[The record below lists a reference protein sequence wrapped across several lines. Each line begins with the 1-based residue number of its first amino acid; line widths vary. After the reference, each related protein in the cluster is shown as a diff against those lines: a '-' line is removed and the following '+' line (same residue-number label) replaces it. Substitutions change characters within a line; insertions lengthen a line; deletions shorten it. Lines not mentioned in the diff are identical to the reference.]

1 MSSNIT
7 LKRNLSLSHVVAM
20 GLAWMSP
27 MIFFTSFGVLHEGSG
42 GMLLAA
48 YMLAFIAIL
57 FTAGSY
63 GQMAKAFPLSGSAY
77 TYVSKA
83 MNPFM
88 GFLVGWVILLDYLFS
103 CIVAVLMFGVNLHAE
118 FPSIPSS
125 VWIILLT
132 LVVMAINI
140 IGIKTS
146 ANVNKIF
153 VLMQIMFI
161 AGFCALL
168 TYKATNEGFTSELN
182 PLSISTG
189 VSFSA
194 ILAGA
199 SLVCFSFLGF
209 DSITTMAEETK
220 DPKKTIPRAIMI
232 IVIVAGLIYFVTA
245 YLIQQM
251 YPSLTFSHTDS
262 AGFEL
267 MQLIGGNGLSSIFT
281 FVIIF
286 SVLAQGMSSMTTVSR
301 LLFVMGRSSLLPKK
315 FSSIH
320 PKFRTPVFNIMLVSV
335 ISLSALFINLETA
348 IMFVS
353 FGALTAFLFVNL
365 SVIFHYII
373 REKQHRPRDLVYRLL
388 CPLIG
393 AGFMFYLI
401 TLLKTSSLLLGTG
414 WITLGLLFY
423 LVKRIRASRNGSL
436 IAEIEEAVKPPN
448 VATFK

>member
-1 MSSNIT
+1 MSQTIT
-7 LKRNLSLSHVVAM
+7 LKRDLSLTHVVTM

-48 YMLAFIAIL
+48 YVLAFAAIL
-57 FTAGSY
+57 FTAASY
-63 GQMAKAFPLSGSAY
+63 GQMARAFPVSGSAY

-88 GFLVGWVILLDYLFS
+88 GFIVGWVILLDYLFS
-103 CIVAVLMFGVNLHAE
+103 CIVAVLMFGINLHAQ
-118 FPSIPSS
+118 FPTVPSY

-132 LVVMAINI
+132 LVVMTINI

-146 ANVNKIF
+146 ANINKIF
-153 VLMQIMFI
+153 VMMQILFI
-161 AGFCALL
+161 ASFCAFLA
-168 TYKATNEGFTSELN
+168 YKAVTEGFTAGLN
-182 PLSISTG
+182 PLSSTTG
-189 VSFSA
+189 VSFSS

-232 IVIVAGLIYFVTA
+232 IVIAAGIMYFVTA
-245 YLIQQM
+245 YLIQQL
-251 YPSLTFSHTDS
+251 YPSLTFSHIDA

-267 MQLIGGNGLSSIFT
+267 MQMIGGGILASIFT

-286 SVLAQGMSSMTTVSR
+286 SILAQGMASMTTVSR
-301 LLFVMGRSSLLPKK
+301 LLLVMGRSSLLPSK

-320 PKFRTPVFNIMLVSV
+320 PKFRTPVFNIVLVSI
-335 ISLSALFINLETA
+335 ISLFAMFISLETA

-373 REKQHRPRDLVYRLL
+373 RNKQREPRDLVFRLVF
-388 CPLIG
+388 PLIG
-393 AGFMFYLI
+393 AGFVFYLI
-401 TLLKTSSLLLGTG
+401 TLLELSSLLLGSG
-414 WITLGLLFY
+414 WIILGLILY
-423 LVKRIRASRNGSL
+423 TINRARSVKEGVVL
-436 IAEIEEAVKPPN
+436 GEIEKAV
-448 VATFK
+448 